1 MNPTLRRRGSMNELA
16 AVVPEAYESQKSKY
30 LGREAVLDAPIS
42 PAGLLFNDKLRRAL
56 DHDRL
61 PR

>member
-1 MNPTLRRRGSMNELA
+1 MNELA